1 MKHSK
6 FISVVIATLLLFCS
20 ADAFAQR
27 SRGGKGSGGRT
38 QGYSRSASKTLS
50 PRSMLRNVSYPN
62 SGCCVRSYESYR
74 LSGEPITSIAPQ
86 RSPGVTKPTPKPT
99 AVYFSTN
106 DVLNS
111 SCTNFGFEVS
121 KRKATKESLLVSR
134 QAGDFYYRD
143 GIFFS
148 PSKENGNKYERSVI
162 TEPGKGY
169 KSGNPS
175 IKSWI
180 VKKDVI
186 DDLLELH
193 SENKIKNN
201 VRIAYQTPIDVKW
214 DHEKEEISKIC
225 PYTFEDA
232 LIMTNLE
239 LFRQNGLKKMGAIT
253 TIANIL
259 KDSDSAAKFQ
269 SKIFKQLDH
278 NSSFQKADFANR
290 LLYSENFEELK
301 TPAYIQEG
309 LEWLKE
315 YLNKN
320 GLDNGK

>member
-74 LSGEPITSIAPQ
+74 LSGEPIKSIAPQ

-148 PSKENGNKYERSVI
+148 PSKENGNKYEIQKPNSGLSVPVLPASSKVYEFEGVSYYYYYDTYYVFDKSRLEYVVVAPPVGLVVDVLPCDAQAVMVENSRYMI
-162 TEPGKGY
+162 TDNVLY
-169 KSGNPS
+169 
-175 IKSWI
+175 
-180 VKKDVI
+180 KDVSS
-186 DDLLELH
+186 DKEVKYEVARLDKETMYL
-193 SENKIKNN
+193 IK
-201 VRIAYQTPIDVKW
+201 D
-214 DHEKEEISKIC
+214 
-225 PYTFEDA
+225 
-232 LIMTNLE
+232 NLASAR
-239 LFRQNGLKKMGAIT
+239 RQQM
-253 TIANIL
+253 L
-259 KDSDSAAKFQ
+259 KDW
-269 SKIFKQLDH
+269 
-278 NSSFQKADFANR
+278 N
-290 LLYSENFEELK
+290 LYSEK
-301 TPAYIQEG
+301 
-309 LEWLKE
+309 
-315 YLNKN
+315 
-320 GLDNGK
+320 

>member
-74 LSGEPITSIAPQ
+74 LSGEPIKSIAPQ
-86 RSPGVTKPTPKPT
+86 RSPGVAKPTPKPT

-148 PSKENGNKYERSVI
+148 PSKENGNKYEIQKPNSGLSVPVLPASSKVYEFEGVSYYYYYDTYYVFDKSRLEYVVVAPPVGLVVDVLPCDAQAVMVENSRYMI
-162 TEPGKGY
+162 TDNVLY
-169 KSGNPS
+169 
-175 IKSWI
+175 
-180 VKKDVI
+180 KDVSS
-186 DDLLELH
+186 DKEVKYEVARLDKETMYL
-193 SENKIKNN
+193 IK
-201 VRIAYQTPIDVKW
+201 D
-214 DHEKEEISKIC
+214 
-225 PYTFEDA
+225 
-232 LIMTNLE
+232 NLASAR
-239 LFRQNGLKKMGAIT
+239 RQQM
-253 TIANIL
+253 L
-259 KDSDSAAKFQ
+259 KDW
-269 SKIFKQLDH
+269 
-278 NSSFQKADFANR
+278 N
-290 LLYSENFEELK
+290 LYSEK
-301 TPAYIQEG
+301 
-309 LEWLKE
+309 
-315 YLNKN
+315 
-320 GLDNGK
+320 

>member
-27 SRGGKGSGGRT
+27 SRGGRGSGGRT

-62 SGCCVRSYESYR
+62 SGCCVRSYEGYR
-74 LSGEPITSIAPQ
+74 LSGEPIKSIAPH

-121 KRKATKESLLVSR
+121 KRKATKESILVSR

-148 PSKENGNKYERSVI
+148 PSKENGNKYEIQKPNSGLSVPVLPASSKVYEFEGVSYYYYYDTYYVFDKSRLEYVVVAPPVGLVVDVLPCDAQAVMVENSRYMI
-162 TEPGKGY
+162 TDNVLY
-169 KSGNPS
+169 
-175 IKSWI
+175 
-180 VKKDVI
+180 KDVSS
-186 DDLLELH
+186 DKEVKYEVARLDKETMYL
-193 SENKIKNN
+193 IKDYLASA
-201 VRIAYQTPIDVKW
+201 R
-214 DHEKEEISKIC
+214 
-225 PYTFEDA
+225 
-232 LIMTNLE
+232 
-239 LFRQNGLKKMGAIT
+239 RQQM
-253 TIANIL
+253 L
-259 KDSDSAAKFQ
+259 KDW
-269 SKIFKQLDH
+269 
-278 NSSFQKADFANR
+278 N
-290 LLYSENFEELK
+290 LYSEK
-301 TPAYIQEG
+301 
-309 LEWLKE
+309 
-315 YLNKN
+315 
-320 GLDNGK
+320 

>member
-27 SRGGKGSGGRT
+27 RT
-38 QGYSRSASKTLS
+38 QGHSRSANKTLS

-74 LSGEPITSIAPQ
+74 LSGEPIKSIAPQ

-148 PSKENGNKYERSVI
+148 PSKENGNKYEIQKPNSGLSVPVLPASSKVYEFEGVSYYYYYDTYYVFDKSRLEYVVVAPPVGLVVDVLPCDAQAVMVDDSRYMI
-162 TEPGKGY
+162 TDNVLY
-169 KSGNPS
+169 
-175 IKSWI
+175 
-180 VKKDVI
+180 KDVSS
-186 DDLLELH
+186 DKEVKYEVARLDKETMYL
-193 SENKIKNN
+193 IKDYLASA
-201 VRIAYQTPIDVKW
+201 R
-214 DHEKEEISKIC
+214 
-225 PYTFEDA
+225 
-232 LIMTNLE
+232 
-239 LFRQNGLKKMGAIT
+239 RQQM
-253 TIANIL
+253 L
-259 KDSDSAAKFQ
+259 KDW
-269 SKIFKQLDH
+269 
-278 NSSFQKADFANR
+278 N
-290 LLYSENFEELK
+290 LYSEK
-301 TPAYIQEG
+301 
-309 LEWLKE
+309 
-315 YLNKN
+315 
-320 GLDNGK
+320 

>member
-6 FISVVIATLLLFCS
+6 FISVVIAALLLFCS

-27 SRGGKGSGGRT
+27 SRGGRGSGGRT

-148 PSKENGNKYERSVI
+148 PSKENGNKYEIQKPNSGLSVPVLPASSKVYEFEGVSYYYYYDTYYVFDKSRLEYVVVAPPVGLVVDVLPCDAQAVMVENSRYMI
-162 TEPGKGY
+162 TDNVLY
-169 KSGNPS
+169 
-175 IKSWI
+175 
-180 VKKDVI
+180 KDVSS
-186 DDLLELH
+186 DKEVKYEVARLDKETMYL
-193 SENKIKNN
+193 IKDYLASA
-201 VRIAYQTPIDVKW
+201 R
-214 DHEKEEISKIC
+214 
-225 PYTFEDA
+225 
-232 LIMTNLE
+232 
-239 LFRQNGLKKMGAIT
+239 RQQM
-253 TIANIL
+253 L
-259 KDSDSAAKFQ
+259 KDW
-269 SKIFKQLDH
+269 
-278 NSSFQKADFANR
+278 N
-290 LLYSENFEELK
+290 LYSEK
-301 TPAYIQEG
+301 
-309 LEWLKE
+309 
-315 YLNKN
+315 
-320 GLDNGK
+320 

>member
-1 MKHSK
+1 MKYSK

-38 QGYSRSASKTLS
+38 QGHSRSANKTLS

-74 LSGEPITSIAPQ
+74 LSGEPIKSIAH
-86 RSPGVTKPTPKPT
+86 RSSGVAKPTPKPT

-148 PSKENGNKYERSVI
+148 PSKEKGNKYEIQKPNSGLSVPVLPASSKVYEFEGVSYYYYYDTYYVFDKSRLEYVVVAPPVGLVVDVLPCDAQAVMVENSRYMI
-162 TEPGKGY
+162 TDNVLY
-169 KSGNPS
+169 
-175 IKSWI
+175 
-180 VKKDVI
+180 KDVSS
-186 DDLLELH
+186 DKEVKYEVARLDKETMYL
-193 SENKIKNN
+193 IKDYLASA
-201 VRIAYQTPIDVKW
+201 R
-214 DHEKEEISKIC
+214 
-225 PYTFEDA
+225 
-232 LIMTNLE
+232 
-239 LFRQNGLKKMGAIT
+239 RQQM
-253 TIANIL
+253 L
-259 KDSDSAAKFQ
+259 KDW
-269 SKIFKQLDH
+269 
-278 NSSFQKADFANR
+278 N
-290 LLYSENFEELK
+290 LYSEK
-301 TPAYIQEG
+301 
-309 LEWLKE
+309 
-315 YLNKN
+315 
-320 GLDNGK
+320 

>member
-27 SRGGKGSGGRT
+27 SRGGRGSGGRT
-38 QGYSRSASKTLS
+38 QGHSRSASKTLS

-74 LSGEPITSIAPQ
+74 LSGEPIKSIAPQ
-86 RSPGVTKPTPKPT
+86 RSPGVTKPTHKPT

-148 PSKENGNKYERSVI
+148 PSKEKGNKYEIQKPNSGLSVPVLPASSKVYEFEGVSYYYYYDTYYVFDKSRLEYVVVAPPVGLVVDVLPCDAQAVMVDDSRYMI
-162 TEPGKGY
+162 TDNVLY
-169 KSGNPS
+169 
-175 IKSWI
+175 
-180 VKKDVI
+180 KDVSS
-186 DDLLELH
+186 DKEVKYEVARLDKETMYL
-193 SENKIKNN
+193 IKDYLASA
-201 VRIAYQTPIDVKW
+201 R
-214 DHEKEEISKIC
+214 
-225 PYTFEDA
+225 
-232 LIMTNLE
+232 
-239 LFRQNGLKKMGAIT
+239 RQQM
-253 TIANIL
+253 L
-259 KDSDSAAKFQ
+259 KDW
-269 SKIFKQLDH
+269 
-278 NSSFQKADFANR
+278 N
-290 LLYSENFEELK
+290 LYSEK
-301 TPAYIQEG
+301 
-309 LEWLKE
+309 
-315 YLNKN
+315 
-320 GLDNGK
+320 